1 MKPGFYAANG
11 WAIKA
16 PLRLTCLALIQLL
29 LGFWLSALGT
39 GSGAMSAEFRT
50 FKILPAPITLRLS
63 FMGTV
68 VPGATVPVMAPF
80 EGVIREKRA
89 GLGDMVHAGDTLV
102 VMDTSEIEMRFREA
116 ESALLKA
123 QLSAD
128 SLSKWETG
136 PEVMRARRTLATAEA
151 ALENAQRQERETKA
165 LFDRGIVP
173 RMEYDGAIQQLNSQS
188 LQVEAAK
195 QDLEAA
201 LERGNA
207 SARRLADIELA
218 NAKARFD
225 AIRVQ
230 IGGGEVKAAAT
241 GILSRPP
248 ASPGMPGE
256 AARIEP
262 GARLTI
268 SQVLFMI
275 ADTQRFLISAKV
287 DEVDVNR
294 IQINQAVEIDG
305 DAFPGKPMRG
315 RIISVS
321 AEAAQS
327 ESIGRNASFDIRAAI
342 LDADTEQRA
351 AIRIGMSARITVEV
365 YSNPQ
370 ALVVPHEAISNIGG
384 TSYVRIYDPAT
395 ERDVSVPVITGVSTE
410 TGVEIR
416 SGLKPET
423 LIVLP

>member
-1 MKPGFYAANG
+1 MNSVSYAENS
-11 WAIKA
+11 WTIKA
-16 PLRLTCLALIQLL
+16 PLRLTGLVLIQLL
-29 LGFWLSALGT
+29 FGFWPSAISAA
-39 GSGAMSAEFRT
+39 SGEFRT
-50 FKILPAPITLRLS
+50 FKVLPAPIAVRLS

-68 VPGATVPVMAPF
+68 IPGATVPVMAPF

-89 GLGDMVHAGDTLV
+89 GLGDRVQAGETLI

-123 QLSAD
+123 QLNAD

-136 PEVMRARRTLATAEA
+136 PEVTRARRTLATAEV
-151 ALENAQRQERETKA
+151 ALEHAQRQERETKA

-173 RMEYDGAIQQLNSQS
+173 RMEYDGAGQQLNSQR
-188 LQVEAAK
+188 LQVEAAR
-195 QDLEAA
+195 QDLEAL

-207 SARRLADIELA
+207 SNRRLADIELA

-225 AIRVQ
+225 AIRAQ
-230 IGGGEVKAAAT
+230 IGGSEVKAAAT

-248 ASPGMPGE
+248 ASGMPGE

-262 GARLTI
+262 GARLNNGL
-268 SQVLFMI
+268 VLFTI
-275 ADTQRFLISAKV
+275 ADTQRLLVSAKV

-342 LDADTEQRA
+342 LEADEEQRA
-351 AIRIGMSARITVEV
+351 AIRIGMSARITIEV

-384 TSYVRIYDPAT
+384 VSHVRVYDPAT
-395 ERDVSVPVITGVSTE
+395 EKDASVPVVTGVSTE

-416 SGLKPET
+416 SGVAPGT